1 VTSGSATQYDFV
13 YCAGLFDYLTDSVCK
28 RLMNY
33 FYDMLAPGGLLLST
47 NVTDILNRSRPFRY
61 SMEYILD
68 WHLIY
73 REGQAMNKLAP
84 DRAPAD
90 TVKVI
95 TDDTGVNVFLEI
107 RRPLHE

>member
-1 VTSGSATQYDFV
+1 
-13 YCAGLFDYLTDSVCK
+13 
-28 RLMNY
+28 
-33 FYDMLAPGGLLLST
+33 
-47 NVTDILNRSRPFRY
+47 
-61 SMEYILD
+61 
-68 WHLIY
+68 
-73 REGQAMNKLAP
+73 MNKLAP